1 VILDDRMLVL
11 HRLWQSVSRGLMDLT
26 KDVMHEHGLPVPAMA
41 VMHHLFH
48 SPARVLAVSELSKRT
63 GMAKSLVSKTVD
75 SLEAMELVVKRKDL
89 VDRRRV
95 LVEVSERA
103 QEQFQNMQRHMQ
115 VRLAVVFARLPEA
128 QIQELIS
135 GLEAVERAIAATRA
149 EHRKGDQLS

>member
-1 VILDDRMLVL
+1 MEDRMLAL

-26 KDVMHEHGLPVPAMA
+26 KDVIHGHGLPVPAMA

-48 SPARVLAVSELSKRT
+48 SADRVLAVSELSKRT

-89 VDRRRV
+89 ADRRRV
-95 LVEVSERA
+95 RVEVSERA
-103 QEQFQNMQRHMQ
+103 QEHFQSMQRHMQ
-115 VRLAVVFARLPEA
+115 VRLAAVFAKLPEA
-128 QIQELIS
+128 QVQELLS

-149 EHRKGDQLS
+149 EHRKGDQMS